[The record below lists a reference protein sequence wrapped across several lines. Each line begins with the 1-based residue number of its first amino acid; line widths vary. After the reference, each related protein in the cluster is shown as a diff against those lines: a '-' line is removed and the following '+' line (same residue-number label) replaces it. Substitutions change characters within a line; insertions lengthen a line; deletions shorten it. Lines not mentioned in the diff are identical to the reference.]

1 MVQND
6 MTEATEQGYFDNTT
20 RRLIDTYTEALWS
33 AANNHCRTSAI
44 REEAEGLA
52 IAVKSKALV
61 HLFLEGHGTS
71 RDQRREV
78 LQKVFEGKV
87 EGLLANFIQVLNNHD
102 RLYLLGDILFA
113 YQKFDD
119 AKQGKVDVQVT
130 SATRLTPE
138 QLAKIEGVIRARLG
152 KTPRFH
158 QKLDP
163 SILGG
168 MVVRVGDMVWDESS
182 RSKLNRMT
190 QLLEEKGTHEIQAG
204 RDRFRTPE

>member
-1 MVQND
+1 MVQAD
-6 MTEATEQGYFDNTT
+6 RTDATDQGYFDNTT

-33 AANNHCRTSAI
+33 AANNHGRTSAI
-44 REEAEGLA
+44 REEAVGLSDA
-52 IAVKSKALV
+52 IKSKAMFN
-61 HLFLEGHGTS
+61 LFLEGNGTS

-78 LQKVFEGKV
+78 LQRVFEGRL
-87 EGLLANFIQVLNNHD
+87 EGLLANFIHVLNNHD
-102 RLYLLGDILFA
+102 RLYLLGDILVA

-119 AKQGKVDVQVT
+119 TKQGKVDVGIT
-130 SATRLTPE
+130 TATTPSPG
-138 QLAKIEGVIRARLG
+138 QLAKIEGVIRTRLG